1 MSQKS
6 DLNVK
11 RATSTSVATAPSP
24 VENMATSTI
33 ARPTTKES
41 QQVTEGKQSLE
52 AYLKENFDKI
62 QQQLDMIKV
71 TSDERKVEIL
81 KSLDFNH
88 AEIRDL
94 KEKTVAQDRT
104 ITDLQQ
110 QMTEVLHTANK
121 QARRITELEASNVHM
136 ETSHLWRL

>member
-11 RATSTSVATAPSP
+11 RATRSTSVATVPSP

-33 ARPTTKES
+33 STPHINTTKEP

-62 QQQLDMIKV
+62 QQQLDVIKV
-71 TSDERKVEIL
+71 TSDETKVEIL

-94 KEKTVAQDRT
+94 KEKNRCSRPYNHWSATSDRSVT
-104 ITDLQQ
+104 YCKQTSKTDHWIGVQ
-110 QMTEVLHTANK
+110 
-121 QARRITELEASNVHM
+121 
-136 ETSHLWRL
+136 